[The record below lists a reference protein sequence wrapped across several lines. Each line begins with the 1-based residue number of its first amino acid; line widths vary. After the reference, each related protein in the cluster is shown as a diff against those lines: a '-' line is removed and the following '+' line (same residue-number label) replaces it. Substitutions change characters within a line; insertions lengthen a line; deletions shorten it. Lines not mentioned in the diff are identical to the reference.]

1 MVVAFLMGLELK
13 RASMWARVRRI
24 SFHNNNNNNN
34 NNNLSFFSSS
44 KN

>member
-1 MVVAFLMGLELK
+1 MVVAFLMGWELK

-34 NNNLSFFSSS
+34 NLSFFSSS
-44 KN
+44 KK

>member
-1 MVVAFLMGLELK
+1 MVDAFLMGWELK

-34 NNNLSFFSSS
+34 NNLSFFSSS
-44 KN
+44 KK